1 MVENPGTELGVTKI
15 SAMNLRN
22 TRITSILLCILII
35 ISSCSVQK
43 KIGKVADRIIIHN
56 NILSNAHI
64 GMSIYDPGDGT
75 FLYNYQSNKY
85 FVPASNTKI
94 FSCYAGLQNL
104 GDSLPGIR
112 YIENDTA
119 VFLFPTG
126 DPTLLHKDFVHHPV
140 IDFLRSAKKNIYITD
155 QYWKS
160 EPLGSGWSW
169 NDYNEN
175 YMVERSPL
183 PIYGNLIT
191 WVQERT
197 AEKNMDSMAFD
208 QSLAIYSLPEVNWKV
223 RFNTDLTKKSFYVQR
238 AKNEN
243 IFQITEGTEN
253 KKEQEVPF
261 VANGLQSALDLL
273 KDTIYKEVSLTTS
286 PFSNHG
292 LDKTQ
297 TRTIFSQPT
306 DSVLKIMM
314 HRSDNFFAEQILLMS
329 SNEKF
334 TVLDD
339 DSIIRNLLNNSLKD
353 LQQKPRWVDGSGLSR
368 YNLFTPESFVSILNK
383 MKSEFTIERI
393 KAIFPTPG
401 VGTLESYP
409 KTDSG
414 YLFAKTGTLSG
425 IVALSGFLYTRK
437 NKLLIFSILVNNH
450 RTTAAEVR
458 KNIQLF
464 LATIRNR
471 F

>member
-1 MVENPGTELGVTKI
+1 M
-15 SAMNLRN
+15 
-22 TRITSILLCILII
+22 
-35 ISSCSVQK
+35 QQ
-43 KIGKVADRIIIHN
+43 KIGKVAWRTVIN
-56 NILSNAHI
+56 NNNLGNAHI
-64 GMSIYDPGDGT
+64 GISIYDPDIDK
-75 FLYNYQSNKY
+75 FLYNYQGKKY

-126 DPTLLHKDFVHHPV
+126 DPTLLHRDFVQHPV
-140 IDFLRSAKKNIYITD
+140 IDFLRTTEKTIYITD

-160 EPLGSGWSW
+160 QPLGNGWSW
-169 NDYNEN
+169 NDYNES

-183 PIYGNLIT
+183 PVYGNLIR

-197 AEKNMDSMAFD
+197 SEKNMDSMAFD

-238 AKNEN
+238 ARNEN
-243 IFQITEGTEN
+243 IYQITEGIEN

-261 VANGLQSALDLL
+261 VVNGTQSAMELL
-273 KDTIYKEVSLTTS
+273 KDTIYKEISLTAP
-286 PFSNHG
+286 PFSKG
-292 LDKTQ
+292 GFDKTQ
-297 TRTIFSQPT
+297 SRTIYSQPT
-306 DSVLKIMM
+306 DTVLKLMM

-334 TVLDD
+334 GILDD
-339 DSIIRNLLNNSLKD
+339 DSIIRHLLNNSLQS
-353 LQQKPRWVDGSGLSR
+353 LPQKPRWADGSGLSR
-368 YNLFTPESFVSILNK
+368 YNLFTPETFVMILDK
-383 MKSEFTIERI
+383 MKDEHSIERI
-393 KAIFPTPG
+393 KVIFPTPG
-401 VGTLESYP
+401 SGTLESYP

-425 IVALSGFLYTRK
+425 VVALSGFLYTRK
-437 NKLLIFSILVNNH
+437 KNLLIFSILVNNH

-458 KNIQLF
+458 KNMQLF
-464 LATIRNR
+464 LSSVRNM